1 MIRAY
6 FAEEIQALL
15 DEAAGRYYC
24 CLKRLT
30 SPPGAARSRASQR
43 EVEGLMAGRI
53 NSINIVHQPGI
64 TRDEANSQLHELNA
78 VEELFLSQ
86 MRMPPAIAT
95 AHFAQGPE
103 RHDRGNLAK
112 ST

>member
-15 DEAAGRYYC
+15 DEAAGRYYIA
-24 CLKRLT
+24 
-30 SPPGAARSRASQR
+30 PGAARSRASQR

-64 TRDEANSQLHELNA
+64 TRDEANSQLHELSCRRT
-78 VEELFLSQ
+78 LFVADADAARNCNSPLCP
-86 MRMPPAIAT
+86 RT
-95 AHFAQGPE
+95 
-103 RHDRGNLAK
+103 
-112 ST
+112 